1 MPHDGIIY
9 VIDDEPEMRRS
20 LEMLF
25 AVEGLESRSFASA
38 EAFLDALHSLP
49 KGIILGDISLGGMS
63 GFELLLALPSLGR
76 SDPVILIT
84 GNGDIPLAVAA
95 IKAGAADFLEKPFE
109 PHELLNA
116 LKLVRQRISSST
128 DIEKCLASL
137 SRRERQVLRH
147 IVEGMTAKQTAAR
160 LEISPRTVETY
171 REQLMK
177 KTGATGLSQ
186 LVRFG
191 IAARV

>member
-1 MPHDGIIY
+1 M
-9 VIDDEPEMRRS
+9 
-20 LEMLF
+20 
-25 AVEGLESRSFASA
+25 
-38 EAFLDALHSLP
+38 
-49 KGIILGDISLGGMS
+49 
-63 GFELLLALPSLGR
+63 
-76 SDPVILIT
+76 
-84 GNGDIPLAVAA
+84 AA

-109 PHELLNA
+109 PRELLNA
-116 LKLVRQRISSST
+116 LKQVRQRISSST

>member
-1 MPHDGIIY
+1 VPHDGIIY

-25 AVEGLESRSFASA
+25 AVEGLESRPFASA
-38 EAFLDALHSLP
+38 EAFLDALHGLP
-49 KGIILGDISLGGMS
+49 KGIVLGDILLGGMS

-109 PHELLNA
+109 PRELLHA
-116 LKLVRQRISSST
+116 LKQVRQRISSST